1 MPVGDGDVDEADR
14 FLVGGAGGAGDAG
27 DADTDCSA
35 GALTD
40 AVGESLGDFSRNG
53 SALLDEFGWNAG
65 HFDFEFVGVNDDSAE
80 EGAGGSGYRCDAL
93 GDEAAGAA
101 FSDSERS
108 LAQAKVIENDLL
120 EGVALRGVEAV
131 IKGLFEALGEIVDA
145 LLRGGNVGL
154 GTNESDL
161 QVAGVGQERS
171 LDVGV
176 GGVKRCEGFCR
187 PATRESS
194 QPSACAWR
202 LRGGNDFAQARQN
215 FTFEGYRKLIAL
227 LPGPPH
233 ECKPLFDAEV
243 LPRLR
248 EVVPP
253 RAIATRTLKAAM
265 IPESQADKILAPLY
279 STYTDVETTLLAH
292 AGDLQITL
300 ICSKANI
307 SAAQERVD
315 DLAERLEEALDDCLY
330 SSQGDTLEQIVL
342 YYLGL
347 RQATLA
353 VAESC
358 TGGLIAE
365 RITSVPGAS
374 RAFLGGVVV
383 YSDKLKIE
391 MAGVPAELIK
401 QRGAVSAEVAQAL
414 ADGIRERTGATIGV
428 GVTGIAGPTGATD
441 KKPVG
446 LVYIAVT
453 DGQTTDAVERTFRGD
468 RNRVREWASTQAL
481 DMLRKRLM

>member
-1 MPVGDGDVDEADR
+1 MKSEIIAVGSEMLTPFRQDTNSLYLTERLNEIGVLVAFKTIVGDRRKDLVSAIRTALGRVDIVLVMGGLGPTEDDLTRESAADALSINLRRDASQVAALHARAASWRISMPQNNLKQADV
-14 FLVGGAGGAGDAG
+14 LQGA
-27 DADTDCSA
+27 T
-35 GALTD
+35 L
-40 AVGESLGDFSRNG
+40 LQNPNG
-53 SALLDEFGWNAG
+53 SAPGQWLD
-65 HFDFEFVGVNDDSAE
+65 
-80 EGAGGSGYRCDAL
+80 
-93 GDEAAGAA
+93 
-101 FSDSERS
+101 
-108 LAQAKVIENDLL
+108 
-120 EGVALRGVEAV
+120 
-131 IKGLFEALGEIVDA
+131 
-145 LLRGGNVGL
+145 
-154 GTNESDL
+154 T
-161 QVAGVGQERS
+161 
-171 LDVGV
+171 
-176 GGVKRCEGFCR
+176 
-187 PATRESS
+187 
-194 QPSACAWR
+194 
-202 LRGGNDFAQARQN
+202 
-215 FTFEGYRKLIAL
+215 TFEGYRKLIAL

-315 DLAERLEEALDDCLY
+315 DLAERLEEALDDWLY

-391 MAGVPAELIK
+391 MAGVPAELIE
-401 QRGAVSAEVAQAL
+401 QHGAVSAEVAQAL